1 MSTGFRRTGSS
12 VGASSASGY
21 GYKASD
27 GTGYTGVG
35 ATKKVV
41 KATPT
46 PSRHHNNP
54 GVAPRRE
61 DYHTTTSSYSEEQA
75 RRAQKERE
83 EEEKRRRKQQ
93 KHEAKEREKAK
104 AASTST
110 TTVLSGPRSLCD
122 ILGGSKKHTA
132 APRSTGQKYCTG
144 CGRALDTPTPRFC
157 SACGKP
163 TNPERRCS
171 RCNKVLKSTDRFCP
185 DCGTRC

>member
-61 DYHTTTSSYSEEQA
+61 DYHATTSYSEEQA

-93 KHEAKEREKAK
+93 KKEEKEREKAR
-104 AASTST
+104 AASSG
-110 TTVLSGPRSLCD
+110 TTVISGPRSLRD
-122 ILGGSKKHTA
+122 ILGDSKKHSA
-132 APRSTGQKYCTG
+132 APQSTGQKFCTG
-144 CGRALDTPTPRFC
+144 CGRALDIPTPRFC
-157 SACGKP
+157 SGCGKP
-163 TNPERRCS
+163 TNPERRCP
-171 RCNKVLKSTDRFCP
+171 RCRKVLKSADKFCP